1 MKSLDKSNLCHFWV
15 IADLHEANSLKE
27 EALRHLVANR
37 KEEVVKTAIRE
48 TLQENPRLMAD
59 LFAAIEV

>member
-1 MKSLDKSNLCHFWV
+1 MCHLWV
-15 IADLHEANSLKE
+15 MADLYGADSLKE

-37 KEEVVKTAIRE
+37 KEEVVKAAIRE

>member
-1 MKSLDKSNLCHFWV
+1 MCHLWV
-15 IADLHEANSLKE
+15 MAELYGANSLKE

-37 KEEVVKTAIRE
+37 KKEVVKAAIRE
-48 TLQENPRLMAD
+48 ALQENPRLMAD

>member
-1 MKSLDKSNLCHFWV
+1 MCQLWV
-15 IADLHEANSLKE
+15 MGDLYGADSLKE

-37 KEEVVKTAIRE
+37 KEEVVKAAIRE